1 MIDSTAPQRASG
13 SVQALLDTAFR
24 HHQAGQL
31 SDAEAL
37 YRKVLA
43 ADPRNAN
50 ALHLLG
56 LIAQQVGRNDIA
68 CDLIG
73 QAIAIDGTAAAFH
86 SNLAIALKDLGRFEE
101 AIAACNAALR
111 RKPDFVEAYANLGI
125 ALKELGRLDEA
136 IAAYQAA
143 IRIKPDYA
151 EAYSNLGNALS
162 ALGRFDDA
170 IAAYNVAIRLKPTY
184 AEAYSNLG
192 NAISELGRVAE
203 AAAALDTAI
212 RLKPDLAAAHFSRLS
227 LSNYD
232 PAIGPDARCALHA
245 AWAAAFAD
253 PLLPH
258 FPAHANARD
267 PAKRLKIGY
276 VSPDFRAHSVVPFV
290 EPLLRHHDRRN
301 VEIYAYASVKTPD
314 SETARLQAMADVW
327 RPIRTLDDAA
337 AAALVR
343 ADGIDVLVDLA
354 GHTAGNRLGV
364 FARKP
369 APVQA
374 TWLGYCTTTGMRA
387 IDWFLSDATIVP
399 AGAESAFVEGV
410 WRLPHAYAFAPQ
422 AGLPE
427 AMPAPARTNGFV
439 TFGHFGRLARVT
451 DEVLRVWARILA
463 QVPDARLAL
472 NTLTLQESGMRA
484 RTAERFASVGGDAAR
499 LDLWATRPQPATW
512 DAYGRIDIAL
522 DPFPFNAGATTFEA
536 LWLGV
541 PVVTLRAAP
550 PLGRMGESILAAA
563 GLADWVAADTDAYV
577 ARAVAAAADPVGSRA
592 GLRARLARSALLDAK
607 GFAANFE
614 TGLRAMWRR
623 WCETQAARAGQ

>member
-1 MIDSTAPQRASG
+1 MSDSAAPQRASG
-13 SVQALLDTAFR
+13 NVQALLDAGFR

-31 SDAEAL
+31 AEAEGL

-56 LIAQQVGRNDIA
+56 LIAQQAGRNDIA

-73 QAIAIDGTAAAFH
+73 KAIGIDATAAAFH
-86 SNLAIALKDLGRFEE
+86 SNLAIALKDLGRFDE

-111 RKPDFVEAYANLGI
+111 LKPDFVEAYANLGI
-125 ALKELGRLDEA
+125 AQKELGRLD
-136 IAAYQAA
+136 AAVGAFNAA
-143 IRIKPDYA
+143 LRIKPDYA
-151 EAYSNLGNALS
+151 EAYSNLGNVLS

-170 IAAYNVAIRLKPTY
+170 IAAYNAALRLKPTY

-192 NAISELGRVAE
+192 NALSELGHLAA

-232 PAIGPDARCALHA
+232 PAVGPDARRALHA

-258 FPAHANARD
+258 PLVHANMRD

-301 VEIYAYASVKTPD
+301 VEIYAYSSVKTPD
-314 SETARLQAMADVW
+314 AETARLQAMADVW
-327 RPIRTLDDAA
+327 RPIRALDDEA

-354 GHTAGNRLGV
+354 GHTSGNRLGV

-374 TWLGYCTTTGMRA
+374 TWLGYCTTTGMQA
-387 IDWFLSDATIVP
+387 IDWFLSDAAIVP

-422 AGLPE
+422 VGLPD
-427 AMPAPARTNGFV
+427 AMPAPASANGFV

-451 DEVLRVWARILA
+451 DAVLGVWARILA
-463 QVPDARLAL
+463 ELPDARLAL
-472 NTLTLQESGMRA
+472 NTLTLQDAGMRT
-484 RTAERFASVGGDAAR
+484 RTAERFARAGGDTSR

-563 GLADWVAADTDAYV
+563 GLQDWVAADADAYV
-577 ARAVAAAADPVGSRA
+577 ARAVAAAADPAGSRA
-592 GLRARLARSALLDAK
+592 GLRMRLARSALLDAK

-614 TGLRAMWRR
+614 ADLRGMWRR
-623 WCETQAARAGQ
+623 WCERAPTR